1 MIQPAPPSRR
11 RLTTKLRP
19 KQPTHIFST
28 IVEGSEHL
36 TFGDIPEIQLQHI
49 ANNTS
54 TTANNTSTTANNTS
68 TAANNTTSQNVRGT
82 SSIQTNEGA
91 PHHFPQWSP
100 SPIQVIQG
108 DVEIEQDQVQDW
120 EEEDF
125 EEEVAEDEELFRV

>member
-54 TTANNTSTTANNTS
+54 TTANNTST
-68 TAANNTTSQNVRGT
+68 AANNTTSQNVRGT

-100 SPIQVIQG
+100 LPIQVIQG

-125 EEEVAEDEELFRV
+125 EEEVAEDEELFRVQ